1 MIKSELITKLS
12 AQSPHLYRRDAEA
25 IVDAILDT
33 ITAALARGDRVE
45 LRGFGVFTAKKRP
58 ARSARNP
65 RSGKAVVV
73 PEKALLAFK
82 PSKDM
87 HPRLNGS
94 ARRKARTGR
103 TRIGPGLS
111 NSVEL
116 PTVTR

>member
-12 AQSPHLYRRDAEA
+12 AQNLHLYMRDAEA

-94 ARRKARTGR
+94 APSQSPDRQD
-103 TRIGPGLS
+103 
-111 NSVEL
+111 
-116 PTVTR
+116 

>member
-12 AQSPHLYRRDAEA
+12 AQNPHLYRRDAEA

-73 PEKALLAFK
+73 PEEALLAFK

-94 ARRKARTGR
+94 APSQSPDRQD
-103 TRIGPGLS
+103 
-111 NSVEL
+111 
-116 PTVTR
+116 

>member
-65 RSGKAVVV
+65 RSGKAFVV

-87 HPRLNGS
+87 HSRLNGS
-94 ARRKARTGR
+94 APSQSPDRQD
-103 TRIGPGLS
+103 
-111 NSVEL
+111 
-116 PTVTR
+116 